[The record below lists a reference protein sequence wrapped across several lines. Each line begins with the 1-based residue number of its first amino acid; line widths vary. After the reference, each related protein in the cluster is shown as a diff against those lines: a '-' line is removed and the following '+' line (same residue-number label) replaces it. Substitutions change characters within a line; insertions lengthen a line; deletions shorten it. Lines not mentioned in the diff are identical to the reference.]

1 MHVQFDTQ
9 AIGLILDR
17 DDLAEALADAAS
29 RENWFLSVSRTV
41 LDETFA
47 MNNERFQLE
56 RARRLLQLRLRL
68 RNKFFL
74 ALSLHDLIDK
84 ELSERI
90 HSPVELPPAENQLLY
105 GLLDMAVSAG
115 NRQVS
120 HLGEVPTW
128 VRNWKD
134 LREVDSV
141 KHRQESATLY
151 KKQGWKVRT
160 IGETLDRYSMK
171 DLDWLIAAIVRRRFK
186 RERYQMSSI
195 HARPKRFK
203 ALLSWAALATLVMY
217 SEFIPNDRL
226 HEHPNTRMLRRTR
239 NDWYDAAVAAAAA
252 YSDVLVTGDVILS
265 QRCAFLRQRGQL
277 HFCTITL
284 TELLPNAAPDT

>member
-277 HFCTITL
+277 HFRTITL